1 MDQSNDFASL
11 SDFEDKKAEMAANRQ
26 HIHQNPELSHEE
38 SQTSA
43 FVAGKLKDWGYEVA
57 ENVGGHGVVAR
68 MKVGEGSKSIAIR
81 ADMDALPITEETG
94 LAYASQNEGVM
105 HACGHDGHTAV
116 LLGTAEYL
124 ARTKKFNGTVN
135 LIFQPAEESPVKSG
149 AERMIEDGLLERFPF
164 DCIYGLH
171 NHPGAPVGQIMLR
184 DGPAMA
190 GADMIDITVRGK
202 GGHGAR
208 PQETI
213 DPVVTACHIA
223 IGLQTIVSRNIDPFQ
238 PAVLTIGAI
247 HGGKA
252 PNVIPEEVLMRVT
265 LRTFDQTVRDHAKK
279 RIIEMSKSI
288 AEGFGATAEVVIPHG
303 LPVVVNST
311 AEMEF
316 AKEVALELV
325 GEEGIAE
332 FPISSGSEDFA
343 HYLAHKPGCFIRVGN
358 GEGSAALHNPKFN
371 FSDDLLPVGAALWA
385 RLVERYLQA

>member
-11 SDFEDKKAEMAANRQ
+11 SDFEDKKEEMAANRQ
-26 HIHQNPELSHEE
+26 HIHQHPELSHQE
-38 SQTSA
+38 SETAA
-43 FVAGKLKDWGYEVA
+43 FVAGKLKDWGYEVT
-57 ENVGGHGVVAR
+57 ENVGGHGIVAR
-68 MKVGEGSKSIAIR
+68 LKVGEGSKSIAIR

-94 LAYASQNEGVM
+94 LAYASQNEGIM
-105 HACGHDGHTAV
+105 HACGHDGHTTV
-116 LLGTAEYL
+116 LMGAAEYL

-135 LIFQPAEESPVKSG
+135 LVFQPAEESPVKSG
-149 AERMIEDGLLERFPF
+149 AEKMIEDGLLERFPF

-171 NHPGAPVGQIMLR
+171 NHPGAPVGQILLR

-238 PAVLTIGAI
+238 PAVITIGAI
-247 HGGKA
+247 HGGNA
-252 PNVIPEEVLMRVT
+252 PNVIPEEVVMRVT
-265 LRTFDQTVRDHAKK
+265 LRTFDQSVRDHAKK
-279 RIIEMSKSI
+279 RIIEMSQSI
-288 AEGFGATAEVVIPHG
+288 AEGFGATAKIDIPHG

-311 AEMEF
+311 KEMEF

-325 GEEGIAE
+325 GEENIGE

-358 GEGSAALHNPKFN
+358 GEESAALHNPKFN
-371 FSDDLLPVGAALWA
+371 FSDDMLPVGAALWA
-385 RLVERYLQA
+385 RLVERYLHA